1 MHIPSLFGG
10 QGHRRRGCSIRWF
23 VTHQCLSH
31 DVASLESCCISIRPQ
46 AGHAYTYTSDTCI
59 TPPATPDAISET
71 TSGQYVLACVVWSP
85 TSFAELEQM
94 AELPCPNFA
103 SHFWAILGP
112 IVSYQ
117 LSGPHMLAIP
127 F

>member
-1 MHIPSLFGG
+1 ML
-10 QGHRRRGCSIRWF
+10 HRKS
-23 VTHQCLSH
+23 
-31 DVASLESCCISIRPQ
+31 PQ

-59 TPPATPDAISET
+59 APPATPDAISET

-94 AELPCPNFA
+94 AELPCPNF
-103 SHFWAILGP
+103 WAP
-112 IVSYQ
+112 IVNQ
-117 LSGPHMLAIP
+117 LSGHRH

>member
-1 MHIPSLFGG
+1 MQQLLRDPSM
-10 QGHRRRGCSIRWF
+10 F
-23 VTHQCLSH
+23 VPCIKVLSR
-31 DVASLESCCISIRPQ
+31 VAPQSPQ

-59 TPPATPDAISET
+59 APPATPDAISET

-94 AELPCPNFA
+94 AELPDVRIWLLIF
-103 SHFWAILGP
+103 LGAP
-112 IVSYQ
+112 IVIQ
-117 LSGPHMLAIP
+117 LSGHRH